1 MAITALQV
9 QQIKAAHTAGM
20 LDPAIAQHA
29 GVSLAT
35 VKRYR
40 DRLGLS
46 THCITAQRGRLG
58 EQLVAAEAAR
68 MGFSVDWHD
77 NQHDGHDLLIGGKRV
92 DVKATMELADGSW
105 RFRLPGIRC
114 SFFGQ
119 YVYCKNY
126 AEDCEVIG
134 LVALYPDETPPDFYL
149 LSSRHLPE
157 DIRIR
162 RGGPFE
168 SARGDWGLLAPT
180 ATIQA

>member
-77 NQHDGHDLLIGGKRV
+77 NQHDGHDRRSAAAALTSRPPWNSRTAPGASDCRASGAVFSVSSLIR
-92 DVKATMELADGSW
+92 
-105 RFRLPGIRC
+105 
-114 SFFGQ
+114 
-119 YVYCKNY
+119 KNY

-134 LVALYPDETPPDFYL
+134 LVALYRT
-149 LSSRHLPE
+149 
-157 DIRIR
+157 R
-162 RGGPFE
+162 R
-168 SARGDWGLLAPT
+168 RPT
-180 ATIQA
+180 STC